1 MKRTL
6 TRILSACLAALLLCV
21 APVRAAETDD
31 LLKDMSTEDK
41 ISQMIMP
48 AFRYY
53 TDEDGTR
60 HNLDTLTDDVA
71 DMLARHGFAGV
82 AFFAQNAA
90 DTALATRLVDA
101 MQRANASRAGH
112 PQLLTAID
120 QEGGRVTRLGQ
131 GTQMPGNMAL
141 GATQDAAAA
150 AASAEVMGRELA
162 AIGFNFNFAPVVDM
176 NSNPENPVI
185 GLRSFSDDPALT
197 AELGVAFMRALQGTG
212 TVSALKHFP
221 GHGDT
226 ATDSH
231 TGLPRIDKTYEELKA
246 NELVPFQACI
256 DAGADVVM
264 TAHIQYPAIETQ
276 TVTSAETGEEIYLP
290 ATLSR
295 TILTDILRGDMGFEG
310 VIITDAMEMDA
321 IARHFGALDA
331 ARLAIEAG
339 VDILLMPVDT
349 STPAGLAALDQYIA
363 DLAAVVDDGKIDPAK
378 VDAAVTRILALKER
392 KGLLA
397 PYESADIEARVQT
410 AVDFVGS
417 AANHEVEWGVA
428 KRAVTLVKNES
439 GVLPLATAGKTTVVL
454 TMYDNEV
461 LSMEYAVGRLRDE
474 GKLRADADVRVY
486 STQKQDAA
494 TVMGWIADAD
504 HVVCVTETGSV
515 AAMDPND
522 AKGAYSVALDGL
534 TDAVH
539 ARGGDVTILSCS
551 LPYDAARY
559 QAADAIALAWSA
571 RGMSEDP
578 RSKENGVAQYGP
590 NMPAAL
596 YLLLSP
602 DETPS
607 GTLPVD
613 LPALDEAYGFSDSVL
628 YARGSGLRYDAVPQD
643 ASAPIERAQAV
654 ALLWRMAGSPGSDA
668 AAQFADVPAD
678 ASYAAALAWASEQ
691 GIVLGTGGGQFSPDA
706 ALTWEQAAVMLH
718 RLACAEGSA
727 VAGDAG
733 ESWSAPALA
742 WAGASGISAGET
754 QLGDALTWAQLSALA
769 AQYRQLANAR

>member
-1 MKRTL
+1 MKRTF
-6 TRILSACLAALLLCV
+6 TRVLSACLAALLLCV
-21 APVRAAETDD
+21 VPVRAAEPDE
-31 LLKDMSTEDK
+31 LLKSMSTEDK

-53 TDEDGTR
+53 TDESGAR

-101 MQRANASRAGH
+101 MQRANASRTGR
-112 PQLLTAID
+112 PQLLTALD

-141 GATQDAAAA
+141 GATHDAAAA

-162 AIGFNFNFAPVVDM
+162 AIGFNFNFAPVV
-176 NSNPENPVI
+176 NPVI
-185 GLRSFSDDPALT
+185 GLRSFSDDPELA
-197 AELGVAFMRALQGTG
+197 AELGVAFMQALQGTG

-231 TGLPRIDKTYEELKA
+231 TGLPRIDKTYEQLKA
-246 NELVPFQACI
+246 NELIPFQACI

-276 TVTSAETGEEIYLP
+276 TVTSVETGEEIYLP

-295 TILTDILRGDMGFEG
+295 TILTDILRGDMGFDG

-349 STPAGLAALDQYIA
+349 STREGLAALDRYIA
-363 DLAAVVDDGKIDPAK
+363 DLAALVDGGKLDAAK
-378 VDAAVTRILALKER
+378 VDAAVTRILALKAR

-397 PYESADIEARVQT
+397 PYGSADIEARVQA
-410 AVDFVGS
+410 AVGFVGS
-417 AANHEVEWGVA
+417 AANHEIEWGVA
-428 KRAVTLVKNES
+428 KRAVTLVRNEN
-439 GVLPLATAGKTTVVL
+439 GILPLATAGKTTVVL

-486 STQKQDAA
+486 STQKQDEA

-515 AAMDPND
+515 AAMNPND
-522 AKGAYSVALDGL
+522 AKGAYSVALDRL
-534 TDAVH
+534 SDAVH

-578 RSKENGVAQYGP
+578 RSRENGVAQYGP

-613 LPALDEAYGFSDSVL
+613 LPALNEAYGFSDSVI
-628 YARGSGLRYDAVPQD
+628 YARGSGLRYCFVPED
-643 ASAPIERAQAV
+643 ASAPLKRAQAV
-654 ALLWRMAGSPGSDA
+654 SLLWRMAGSPA
-668 AAQFADVPAD
+668 ADGAVQFTDIPAD
-678 ASYAAALAWASEQ
+678 AVYADALAWASAQ

-706 ALTWEQAAVMLH
+706 ALTWEQAAAMLH
-718 RLACAEGSA
+718 RLACAEGNA
-727 VAGDAG
+727 VAADAG
-733 ESWSAPALA
+733 ASWSAPSLA
-742 WAGASGISAGET
+742 WAGESGLSAEGL
-754 QLGDALTWAQLSALA
+754 QPGDALTWAQLSALA
-769 AQYRQLANAR
+769 AQYRLLAD